1 MGQTI
6 SDVTNI
12 LDYKKAKKEAKN
24 ERQKVLEQMAADEK
38 TKVNLVKKNLAAQ
51 RAKYGASGM
60 SNSGVTEGV
69 VLKRLK
75 SEIEEPYNEKRRNN
89 LEKLSKIK
97 VQKPNLLKSLLG
109 RFDSLIG

>member
-6 SDVTNI
+6 SEVNNI

-24 ERQKVLEQMAADEK
+24 ERQAILEQMAQDEK
-38 TKVNLVKKNLAAQ
+38 AKVNLVKKNLAAQ

-60 SNSGVTEGV
+60 SNDGVTEGA
-69 VLKRLK
+69 VLKRLQ
-75 SEIEEPYNEKRRNN
+75 EETEEPYKEKRRNN

-97 VQKPNLLKSLLG
+97 VQKPNLLKSLIG
-109 RFDSLIG
+109 HFDSLVG